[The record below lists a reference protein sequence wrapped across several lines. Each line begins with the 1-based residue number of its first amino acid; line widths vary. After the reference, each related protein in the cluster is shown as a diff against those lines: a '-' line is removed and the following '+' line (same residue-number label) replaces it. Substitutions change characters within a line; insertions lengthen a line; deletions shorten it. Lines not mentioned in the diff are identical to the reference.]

1 MKPSANPD
9 GTRPDTSAAGDHA
22 AMSRRRMLL
31 ASALMIASVGVSR
44 LLGVVRMKVFAD
56 AFGATQQ
63 TDAYVMAFALPDFVF
78 LLVGGGVISSAFVP
92 YFTECH
98 LRGEEEAGWRSFS
111 ALLCVIGGALSVLLG
126 VLWVVAPYL
135 TPLLCGKLDASVQPL
150 CIEIMRIVLFTQ
162 VFFFFGGLAMGALN
176 ARQHF
181 LTPALGPIL
190 YNLVIIV
197 GIWLFAGRYGIQAA
211 AWSAFVGAAAS
222 NALFQVPALLRRGA
236 RIRLSFDFR
245 DPGLVRVTRFMIPV
259 IFGLCA
265 VYAETIFSKWLAT
278 ADPRHGA
285 TTCFEN
291 AYRLAMLAV
300 GMFAVGAGVAT
311 FPTLADAA
319 ARGRTEDFVDHLSLS
334 LRTILFLTIPTVAIL
349 SALALPVVRLLF
361 EGGEFTPEDSA
372 LTTTIFLSF
381 SAGIIGLAGQ
391 QFFPRAFYAMN
402 DSKTPFVIGGAS
414 VVLHALVALA
424 LFPLMHVS
432 ACAMA
437 MSIASTV
444 AFLGMFLELRRRLG
458 RIDGRRV
465 LSSVVRTSLA
475 SAVAGAAA
483 YGAWRLLAGET
494 APTALAGRALEAI
507 VPGGAGVAAFA
518 ALVPVLRI
526 EEGLAFG
533 RALGRRFRRQP
544 A

>member
-1 MKPSANPD
+1 
-9 GTRPDTSAAGDHA
+9 
-22 AMSRRRMLL
+22 MLL

-111 ALLCVIGGALSVLLG
+111 ALLCVIGGALSILLG
-126 VLWVVAPYL
+126 VLWIAAPYL
-135 TPLLCGKLDASVQPL
+135 TPILCGKLDTSVQPL
-150 CIEIMRIVLFTQ
+150 CIGIMRIVLFTQ
-162 VFFFFGGLAMGALN
+162 VFFFFGGLSMGALN

-181 LTPALGPIL
+181 FTPALGPIL
-190 YNLVIIV
+190 YNLFIIV
-197 GIWLFAGRYGIQAA
+197 GIWLFAGTYGIEAA
-211 AWSAFVGAAAS
+211 AWSAFAGAVAS
-222 NALFQVPALLRRGA
+222 NVLFQVPALLRQGA
-236 RIRLSFDFR
+236 RFRVSLDFR
-245 DPGLVRVTRFMIPV
+245 DPGLIRVTRFMIPV

-278 ADPRHGA
+278 ADPRPGA

-311 FPTLADAA
+311 FPTLADSA
-319 ARGRTEDFVDHLSLS
+319 ARGRTEDFISQLSLS

-349 SALALPVVRLLF
+349 SALALPIVRLLF
-361 EGGEFTPEDSA
+361 EGGAFTPEDSA
-372 LTTTIFLSF
+372 LTTVIFLSF

-402 DSKTPFVIGGAS
+402 DSRTPFVIGGAS
-414 VVLHALVALA
+414 VVLHAIVALA
-424 LFPLMHVS
+424 LFPLMQVS

-458 RIDGRRV
+458 RIDGHRI
-465 LSSVVRTSLA
+465 LSSTIRTSIA
-475 SAVAGAAA
+475 SAVAGGASYGVWLWLAAA
-483 YGAWRLLAGET
+483 
-494 APTALAGRALEAI
+494 APPTGFAARAYESL
-507 VPGGAGVAAFA
+507 VPGLIGLAVFT

-533 RALGRRFRRQP
+533 RAIGRRFAR
-544 A
+544 